1 MAGALF
7 ALEVPHRMGLQYFEA
22 LSPATI
28 ASIVAVL
35 TNRMVTGNDVT
46 GYYEYPFLNSSLP
59 SEIFTNAIFYGLFGA
74 GLGIFYIKVVL
85 YLKHFVHG
93 MFHEHRDDYDG
104 HDDDVHAKHAKGDPK
119 SEEEVPLVDH
129 SDFKSKMQQPP
140 SAMKRLKSL
149 FCFAIPHA
157 PTRAGISGALA
168 GLAVGVTGM
177 FIPHVMF
184 WGEAQLQNLID
195 KGRTPLP
202 VFGHGDEPTAGLIAL
217 GYCLMDEESTEDTR
231 QGFSLGCAATITLA
245 KIFVT
250 GLSLGTGIV
259 GGHFWVRLF
268 GWLMVGSVKTIS
280 HSFLV
285 PYRALS
291 LRVAQL
297 LIF

>member
-28 ASIVAVL
+28 ASIAAVL

-46 GYYEYPFLNSSLP
+46 GYFEYPFLNSSLP
-59 SEIFTNAIFYGLFGA
+59 SEIFTSAIFYGLFGA

-85 YLKHFVHG
+85 YLKHFVHD
-93 MFHEHRDDYDG
+93 MFHEHHDDHDDHDDDHDD
-104 HDDDVHAKHAKGDPK
+104 HDDDVHAEHAKGGRNP
-119 SEEEVPLVDH
+119 EEEVPLVDH
-129 SDFKSKMQQPP
+129 SDFKTKMQQQQQPI
-140 SAMKRLKSL
+140 SALKRLKSL
-149 FCFAIPHA
+149 ICFAIPHE
-157 PTRAGISGALA
+157 PSRAGISGALA

-202 VFGHGDEPTAGLIAL
+202 VFGHGDEPTADLIAL
-217 GYCLMDEESTEDTR
+217 GYCMMDEGSTGDARE
-231 QGFSLGCAATITLA
+231 GFSLGCAATITLA

-268 GWLMVGSVKTIS
+268 EYLMEGSVKTIS

-285 PYRALS
+285 R
-291 LRVAQL
+291 
-297 LIF
+297 

>member
-46 GYYEYPFLNSSLP
+46 GYFEYPFLNSSLP

-85 YLKHFVHG
+85 YLKHFVHD
-93 MFHEHRDDYDG
+93 MFHEHHDD
-104 HDDDVHAKHAKGDPK
+104 HDDDVHEEHPRSDLKP
-119 SEEEVPLVDH
+119 EEEVPLVNQH
-129 SDFKSKMQQPP
+129 SDFKTKMQQPP

-149 FCFAIPHA
+149 ISFVIPHE

-202 VFGHGDEPTAGLIAL
+202 IFGHGDEPTAGLIAL
-217 GYCLMDEESTEDTR
+217 GYCLTDEESTGDAR
-231 QGFSLGCAATITLA
+231 GFSLGCAATITLA

-268 GWLMVGSVKTIS
+268 GCFMVGYVKTIS
-280 HSFLV
+280 HSILV
-285 PYRALS
+285 
-291 LRVAQL
+291 Q
-297 LIF
+297 